1 MMRQSAFLVLLI
13 LSSLYAGLRGGRP
26 EQIGAASLLGGALLS
41 TLVVNPFGG
50 SFRFVETGMLLIDI
64 AILGSFLWLSIRSTR
79 FWPLWIAAM
88 LGAEV
93 IVHLMRA
100 IMPAI
105 IPQAYIDGL
114 AIWSWIIQ
122 LMLVAGT
129 WRHQRRLARL
139 GADASWKS

>member
-1 MMRQSAFLVLLI
+1 MRQSAFLVLLI

-41 TLVVNPFGG
+41 TLVVSPFGG
-50 SFRFVETGMLLIDI
+50 RFRLVETGMLLIDI

-100 IMPAI
+100 IMPGI

-114 AIWSWIIQ
+114 AIWSWII
-122 LMLVAGT
+122 
-129 WRHQRRLARL
+129 R
-139 GADASWKS
+139 